1 MRRRKEKRKLF
12 VPLFIIGIMVLSM
25 FGVVIGGLSQD
36 ENVEK
41 YNGISFVELG
51 NGYKFNVDGLDHN
64 VYSFPQELERFE
76 GSNVERLVN
85 DLVVGKYAKVYLDIS
100 NGESLGAVNQVYTN
114 LGGSG
119 LFVPSCTEE
128 FAEEERCKE
137 LPIKSCE
144 ELEENN
150 LFFSFEIGE
159 NLESYENNCFEVN
172 GNLNHLI
179 NVADYVVMKSLGVFN
194 E

>member
-12 VPLFIIGIMVLSM
+12 LPLFIIGIMVLSM

-41 YNGISFVELG
+41 YNGISFIELG

-64 VYSFPQELERFE
+64 VYSFPKELEKFE
-76 GSNVERLVN
+76 GSNIESLVR
-85 DLVVGKYAKVYLDIS
+85 DLVVGKYNKVYLDVS

-128 FAEEERCKE
+128 FAEEERCAE

-144 ELEENN
+144 GLEENN

-159 NLESYENNCFEVN
+159 NLESYENNCFEVS

-179 NVADYVVMKSLGVFN
+179 NVADYIVMKSLGVFN

>member
-76 GSNVERLVN
+76 GSSVERLVN

-137 LPIKSCE
+137 LPINSCE

>member
-51 NGYKFNVDGLDHN
+51 NGYKFNVGGLDHN

-76 GSNVERLVN
+76 GSSVERLVN

-137 LPIKSCE
+137 LPINSCE

>member
-51 NGYKFNVDGLDHN
+51 NGYKFNVGGLDHN

-76 GSNVERLVN
+76 GSSVEGLVN

-137 LPIKSCE
+137 LPINSCE

>member
-64 VYSFPQELERFE
+64 VYSFPKELERFE
-76 GSNVERLVN
+76 ASSVERLVN

-137 LPIKSCE
+137 LPINSCE

>member
-64 VYSFPQELERFE
+64 VYSFP
-76 GSNVERLVN
+76 
-85 DLVVGKYAKVYLDIS
+85 
-100 NGESLGAVNQVYTN
+100 
-114 LGGSG
+114 
-119 LFVPSCTEE
+119 
-128 FAEEERCKE
+128 KE
-137 LPIKSCE
+137 
-144 ELEENN
+144 
-150 LFFSFEIGE
+150 
-159 NLESYENNCFEVN
+159 
-172 GNLNHLI
+172 
-179 NVADYVVMKSLGVFN
+179 
-194 E
+194 

>member
-51 NGYKFNVDGLDHN
+51 NGYKFNVGGLDHN

-137 LPIKSCE
+137 LPINSCE

>member
-64 VYSFPQELERFE
+64 VYSFPKELERFE

-137 LPIKSCE
+137 LPINSCE